1 MTSMPHWAR
10 RFDFA
15 AMLRHM
21 AGTRRGWLASSGGIS
36 LALALLVARPAAQT
50 PALPR
55 LPLSAYAT
63 ETRDAVEPMLRAA
76 AARPTDAS
84 AAGALGRTLQ
94 AWQQWHAAHEA
105 FRRAQTLEPGAFDWF
120 YLDGL
125 VLQRLARHAEA
136 AEDFRRALA
145 VTPDYLPAQVKYAES
160 LLKSGD
166 LTESER
172 VFDALLEDPLAETF
186 ARFGLGR
193 IAATQGSHDAA
204 VTHLQR
210 AVALFPE
217 WGEAHYALAM
227 SYQAL
232 RRREEATTA
241 LALHGRFGN
250 TVPVLDDPVLA
261 GTAAVRDD
269 AAASLERGIRLKQTG
284 DLEGAIAAHE
294 AAVVRNPGYA
304 QAHANLISLYT
315 EVRNWAQVEEHYQ
328 AVVSLGFG
336 LAGANLDY
344 GHAQELQG
352 RWPQAEA
359 AYRRAIAI
367 NPEHTG
373 AHIRLGRALERQKNL
388 EAAAAEFRLAV
399 ASRPTDRVA
408 RYDLGRMLMALG
420 RPREAISEFER
431 TLEPRDE
438 MTPQCLLGLA
448 VALALA
454 GQPQEAA
461 RRFDDAK
468 GLAIK
473 YEQTDVVRTIDEV
486 RVSVSGARQ

>member
-1 MTSMPHWAR
+1 MTRDPCLACR
-10 RFDFA
+10 YYLA
-15 AMLRHM
+15 AMVRPV
-21 AGTRRGWLASSGGIS
+21 AGTRPRPLARLCGIL
-36 LALALLVARPAAQT
+36 LALTLPAAHPSAQT

-63 ETRDAVEPMLRAA
+63 ETRDAVEPLLKAA

-94 AWQQWHAAHEA
+94 AWRQWDEAHEA
-105 FRRAQTLEPGAFDWF
+105 FRRAQTLEPEVFDWF

-136 AEDFRRALA
+136 ADAFRRALA
-145 VTPDYLPAQVKYAES
+145 VTPGYLPARVKYAQS

-166 LTESER
+166 LAESAR
-172 VFDALLEDPLAETF
+172 VFGDLVSDPLAEMF
-186 ARFGLGR
+186 ARFGLGCIEAIHGR
-193 IAATQGSHDAA
+193 HEAAIG
-204 VTHLQR
+204 HLQR

-232 RRREEATTA
+232 KRREEATQA
-241 LALHGRFGN
+241 LGLHGQFRN
-250 TVPVLDDPVLA
+250 IIPALEDPVLA
-261 GTAAVRDD
+261 GTAAQRDD
-269 AAASLERGIRLKQTG
+269 AGASLERGIKLKEAG
-284 DLEGAIAAHE
+284 NLEGAIAAHE
-294 AAVVRNPGYA
+294 AALARNPSYA

-315 EVRNWAQVEEHYQ
+315 QARDWGQVEAHYQ
-328 AVVSLGFG
+328 AVVALGFG
-336 LAGANLDY
+336 LADANLDY

-352 RWPQAEA
+352 RWPEAEA

-373 AHIRLGRALERQKNL
+373 ARIRLGRELERQKNFK
-388 EAAAAEFRLAV
+388 AAAAEFQRAV
-399 ASRPTDRVA
+399 ASQPTDRLA

-420 RPREAISEFER
+420 RAREAVGEFER

-438 MTPQCLLGLA
+438 TTPHCLLGLA
-448 VALALA
+448 VALTLV
-454 GQPQEAA
+454 GQPQDAA
-461 RRFDDAK
+461 RRFDEAK
-468 GLAIK
+468 ALAAA
-473 YEQTDVVRTIDEV
+473 YGQTQVVRTIDEV
-486 RVSVSGARQ
+486 RLSVAGARP

>member
-1 MTSMPHWAR
+1 MTPMPR
-10 RFDFA
+10 RAHTYDLA
-15 AMLRHM
+15 AMHHDA
-21 AGTRRGWLASSGGIS
+21 AGRCRWWLANPGGIVLM
-36 LALALLVARPAAQT
+36 LALIAARPSAQT

-63 ETRDAVEPMLRAA
+63 ETRDAVEPLLKAA
-76 AARPTDAS
+76 AARPADAS

-94 AWQQWHAAHEA
+94 AWQQWDAAHEA
-105 FRRAQTLEPGAFDWF
+105 FRRAQTLEPAEFQWF
-120 YLDGL
+120 YLDGV

-136 AEDFRRALA
+136 AETFRRALA
-145 VTPDYLPAQVKYAES
+145 VTPEYLPARVKYAES

-166 LTESER
+166 LAESER
-172 VFDALLEDPLAETF
+172 IFTALLEDPLAETL

-193 IAATQGSHDAA
+193 IAANQGQHEAA
-204 VTHLQR
+204 LTHLQR
-210 AVALFPE
+210 SVELFPE

-227 SYQAL
+227 SYRAL
-232 RRREEATTA
+232 NRRAEATTA
-241 LALHGRFGN
+241 LALHRRFGN
-250 TVPVLDDPVLA
+250 TVPVLEDPVLA
-261 GTAAVRDD
+261 GAKSVRDD
-269 AAASLERGIRLKQTG
+269 AAASLERGIKLKQAG
-284 DLEGAIAAHE
+284 DVEGAIAAHE
-294 AAVVRNPGYA
+294 SAIARNPGYA

-315 EVRNWAQVEEHYQ
+315 QVRNWAQVEEHYQ

-336 LAGANLDY
+336 LADANLDY

-359 AYRRAIAI
+359 AYRRAIGI
-367 NPEHTG
+367 NPEHTS
-373 AHIRLGRALERQKNL
+373 AHIRLGRELERQKNF

-420 RPREAISEFER
+420 QPREAVSEFER

-438 MTPQCLLGLA
+438 TTPHCLLGLA

-461 RRFDDAK
+461 RRFDEAR
-468 GLAIK
+468 GLATE
-473 YEQTDVVRTIDEV
+473 YGQTDVVRAIDEV
-486 RVSVSGARQ
+486 RVSVAGARR

>member
-1 MTSMPHWAR
+1 MTHLPR
-10 RFDFA
+10 RMRLYDSA
-15 AMLRHM
+15 AMLRHV
-21 AGTRRGWLASSGGIS
+21 AGRRRWLAHASGLV
-36 LALALLVARPAAQT
+36 LAFALFAGRPSAQT

-55 LPLSAYAT
+55 LPLSAYPT

-76 AARPTDAS
+76 AARPADAS

-94 AWQQWHAAHEA
+94 AWQQWDAAHEA
-105 FRRAQTLEPGAFDWF
+105 FRRAQTLEPKVFDWF

-125 VLQRLARHAEA
+125 ILQRLARHAAA
-136 AEDFRRALA
+136 AEDFRRALS
-145 VTPDYLPAQVKYAES
+145 VTPDYLPARVKYAES

-172 VFDALLEDPLAETF
+172 VFRALLEDPLAEIF

-193 IAATQGSHDAA
+193 ITAAQGNHDAA
-204 VTHLQR
+204 VAHFQR
-210 AVALFPE
+210 AIELFPE

-227 SYQAL
+227 SYRAL
-232 RRREEATTA
+232 NRREEAAAA
-241 LALHGRFGN
+241 LALYGRFGN

-261 GTAAVRDD
+261 GTVPVRDD
-269 AAASLERGIRLKQTG
+269 AAASLERGIKLKQAG
-284 DLEGAIAAHE
+284 DIEGAIAAHE
-294 AAVVRNPGYA
+294 SAVARNPAYA

-315 EVRNWAQVEEHYQ
+315 QVRNWAQVEEHYQ

-336 LAGANLDY
+336 LADANLDY

-352 RWPQAEA
+352 HWPQAEA
-359 AYRRAIAI
+359 AYRRGIAI

-373 AHIRLGRALERQKNL
+373 AHIRLGRELERQKNL